1 MCNSKH
7 ISHTTQ
13 NMKKICLIW
22 QPIFSHKIF
31 ALCCWNS
38 FFYIMYLM
46 YYLNEDGKRVY
57 TLKVRKLYIIV
68 IFVSM
73 SLVCS
78 SVLSRLF
85 FSLLEH
91 TITLISIENSSR
103 NSPRR
108 PLSFPYVLNRK
119 RVRMGNRRCRR
130 TRRDSRR
137 TISSLNRESRAKN
150 GSGYFSRSNRR
161 NSFKSSKIWIR
172 DWISREEREK
182 ET

>member
-7 ISHTTQ
+7 FSHNT

-57 TLKVRKLYIIV
+57 TLKVRKLYSIV

-108 PLSFPYVLNRK
+108 PLIFFPNAWQKTGPDGKPTLSAHPARFSPDDKFSKQRVACKK
-119 RVRMGNRRCRR
+119 RFGLLL
-130 TRRDSRR
+130 TQQP
-137 TISSLNRESRAKN
+137 
-150 GSGYFSRSNRR
+150 
-161 NSFKSSKIWIR
+161 
-172 DWISREEREK
+172 EK
-182 ET
+182 QF

>member
-1 MCNSKH
+1 
-7 ISHTTQ
+7 
-13 NMKKICLIW
+13 
-22 QPIFSHKIF
+22 
-31 ALCCWNS
+31 
-38 FFYIMYLM
+38 M

-57 TLKVRKLYIIV
+57 TLKVRKLYSIV

-108 PLSFPYVLNRK
+108 PLIFFPN
-119 RVRMGNRRCRR
+119 
-130 TRRDSRR
+130 
-137 TISSLNRESRAKN
+137 A
-150 GSGYFSRSNRR
+150 
-161 NSFKSSKIWIR
+161 
-172 DWISREEREK
+172 
-182 ET
+182 